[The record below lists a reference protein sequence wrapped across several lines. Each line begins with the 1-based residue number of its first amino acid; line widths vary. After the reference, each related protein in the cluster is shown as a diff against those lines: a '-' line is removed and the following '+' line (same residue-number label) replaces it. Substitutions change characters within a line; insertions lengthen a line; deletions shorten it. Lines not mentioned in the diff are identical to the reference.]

1 MANDKYIELV
11 SNYLSNGS
19 SGSGISG
26 RIASSSG
33 PFTSIIN
40 DNVSSGKLVS
50 INSSGVNRAASGS
63 RSLGKIATAS
73 ASGLDNVAAY
83 SSRNGNGIQVS
94 INSSGANQVASSSRS
109 LGRIAVSEDYLSK
122 ASGVIDSYVSQ
133 GAEARLAD
141 YVGVMSSEN
150 RYVALYGVLPVR
162 GGEWTYITGN
172 EGYTLLYGPFIDDRP
187 IALYGVKPTP
197 IPNETYVTLYGPYV
211 PGPNRTTPVQI
222 SITEEE
228 IKQNISILKKS
239 ANTMENS
246 WEDIKGPILKSIKE
260 SWIGKECSEYT
271 SNIEK
276 MNKKVTNSIE
286 ALRLLAKKY
295 EDSIDQ
301 LTVTRKSIMEAIDNL

>member
-1 MANDKYIELV
+1 MANDKYIDMV

-19 SGSGISG
+19 SGISG

-73 ASGLDNVAAY
+73 ASLDNVAAY

-109 LGRIAVSEDYLSK
+109 LGKLAVSEDYLSK

-141 YVGVMSSEN
+141 YVGVSSRED

-239 ANTMENS
+239 ANR
-246 WEDIKGPILKSIKE
+246 ILCLVFMASIIIITLFF
-260 SWIGKECSEYT
+260 W
-271 SNIEK
+271 NISK
-276 MNKKVTNSIE
+276 
-286 ALRLLAKKY
+286 
-295 EDSIDQ
+295 
-301 LTVTRKSIMEAIDNL
+301 